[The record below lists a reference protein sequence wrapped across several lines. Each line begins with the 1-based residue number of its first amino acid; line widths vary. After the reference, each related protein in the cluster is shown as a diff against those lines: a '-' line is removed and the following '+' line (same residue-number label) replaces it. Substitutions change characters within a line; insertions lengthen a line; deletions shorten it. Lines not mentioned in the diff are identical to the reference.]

1 MTAWLIRAGREARY
15 ASDWFANGYIAIY
28 WQLNDLD
35 IAGAARQEV
44 RDMVD
49 AIYADSSQQAR
60 AMITGQVHRFGS
72 VMQTGDDVV
81 TYSPEERLYHI
92 GSVTG
97 GCIIEDTTGDNEHDS
112 RYSRPVIW
120 RTVASRD
127 KLADTS
133 KNSLGTIATL
143 SQIGDDV
150 FADLTAAAG
159 TSDDSPSA
167 PAQAAD
173 NETTD
178 DDETRRITANEGIEK
193 IKDRIVALSW
203 EDMESLVAGLLRAM
217 GYHTTLTSKGGDQG
231 RDVIAS
237 PDGLGLTSP
246 RIIVEVKHR
255 GNPMGAPAVRSFIG
269 GLHDSDKGLY
279 VSTGGFTKEALY
291 EAERARV
298 PVTLLN
304 LDQFARVFVD
314 NYETTDLETSALLP
328 LTRIYWPA

>member
-1 MTAWLIRAGREARY
+1 
-15 ASDWFANGYIAIY
+15 
-28 WQLNDLD
+28 
-35 IAGAARQEV
+35 
-44 RDMVD
+44 
-49 AIYADSSQQAR
+49 
-60 AMITGQVHRFGS
+60 QVHRFGS

-97 GCIIEDTTGDNEHDS
+97 GCIIEDTTGDDEHDS

-127 KLADTS
+127 KLADTP

-217 GYHTTLTSKGGDQG
+217 GYRTTLTSKGGDQG

>member
-1 MTAWLIRAGREARY
+1 
-15 ASDWFANGYIAIY
+15 
-28 WQLNDLD
+28 
-35 IAGAARQEV
+35 
-44 RDMVD
+44 MVD

-97 GCIIEDTTGDNEHDS
+97 GCIIEDTTGDDEHDS

-217 GYHTTLTSKGGDQG
+217 GYRTTLASKGGDQG

-255 GNPMGAPAVRSFIG
+255 GNPMGAPAVHSFIG

>member
-1 MTAWLIRAGREARY
+1 
-15 ASDWFANGYIAIY
+15 
-28 WQLNDLD
+28 
-35 IAGAARQEV
+35 
-44 RDMVD
+44 MVD

-97 GCIIEDTTGDNEHDS
+97 GCIIEDTTGDDEHDS

-127 KLADTS
+127 KLADTP

-217 GYHTTLTSKGGDQG
+217 GYRTTLTSKGGDQG

>member
-1 MTAWLIRAGREARY
+1 
-15 ASDWFANGYIAIY
+15 
-28 WQLNDLD
+28 
-35 IAGAARQEV
+35 
-44 RDMVD
+44 MVD

-97 GCIIEDTTGDNEHDS
+97 GCIIEDTTGDDEHDS

-127 KLADTS
+127 KLADTP

-217 GYHTTLTSKGGDQG
+217 GYRTTLTSKGGDQG

-269 GLHDSDKGLY
+269 SLHDSDKGLY

-304 LDQFARVFVD
+304 LDQFACVFVD

>member
-1 MTAWLIRAGREARY
+1 
-15 ASDWFANGYIAIY
+15 
-28 WQLNDLD
+28 
-35 IAGAARQEV
+35 
-44 RDMVD
+44 MVD

-97 GCIIEDTTGDNEHDS
+97 GCIIEDTTGDDEHDS

-217 GYHTTLTSKGGDQG
+217 GYRTTLTSKGGDQG

-237 PDGLGLTSP
+237 PDGLGLTYP

-255 GNPMGAPAVRSFIG
+255 GNPMGAPAVHSFIG

>member
-1 MTAWLIRAGREARY
+1 
-15 ASDWFANGYIAIY
+15 
-28 WQLNDLD
+28 
-35 IAGAARQEV
+35 
-44 RDMVD
+44 MVD

-97 GCIIEDTTGDNEHDS
+97 GCIIEDTTGDDEHDS

-127 KLADTS
+127 KLADTP

-217 GYHTTLTSKGGDQG
+217 GYRTTLTSKGGDQG

-304 LDQFARVFVD
+304 LDQFACVFVD

>member
-1 MTAWLIRAGREARY
+1 
-15 ASDWFANGYIAIY
+15 
-28 WQLNDLD
+28 
-35 IAGAARQEV
+35 
-44 RDMVD
+44 MVN

-97 GCIIEDTTGDNEHDS
+97 GCIIEDTTGDDEHDS

-217 GYHTTLTSKGGDQG
+217 GYRTTLTSKGGDQG

-255 GNPMGAPAVRSFIG
+255 GNPMGAPAVHSFIG

>member
-1 MTAWLIRAGREARY
+1 
-15 ASDWFANGYIAIY
+15 
-28 WQLNDLD
+28 
-35 IAGAARQEV
+35 
-44 RDMVD
+44 MVD

-81 TYSPEERLYHI
+81 THSPEERLYHI

-97 GCIIEDTTGDNEHDS
+97 GCIIEDTTGDDEHDS

-217 GYHTTLTSKGGDQG
+217 GYRTTLTSKGGDQG

-255 GNPMGAPAVRSFIG
+255 GNPMGAPAVHSFIG

>member
-1 MTAWLIRAGREARY
+1 
-15 ASDWFANGYIAIY
+15 
-28 WQLNDLD
+28 
-35 IAGAARQEV
+35 
-44 RDMVD
+44 MVD
-49 AIYADSSQQAR
+49 AIYADSFQQAR

-97 GCIIEDTTGDNEHDS
+97 GCIIEDTTGDDEHDS

-217 GYHTTLTSKGGDQG
+217 GYRTTLTSKGGDQG

-255 GNPMGAPAVRSFIG
+255 GNPMGAPAVHSFIG

>member
-1 MTAWLIRAGREARY
+1 
-15 ASDWFANGYIAIY
+15 
-28 WQLNDLD
+28 
-35 IAGAARQEV
+35 
-44 RDMVD
+44 MVD

-97 GCIIEDTTGDNEHDS
+97 GCIIEDTTGDDEHDS

-217 GYHTTLTSKGGDQG
+217 GYRTTLTSKGGDQG

-255 GNPMGAPAVRSFIG
+255 GNPMGAPAVHSFIG

-314 NYETTDLETSALLP
+314 NYETTDLETSALLL

>member
-1 MTAWLIRAGREARY
+1 
-15 ASDWFANGYIAIY
+15 
-28 WQLNDLD
+28 
-35 IAGAARQEV
+35 
-44 RDMVD
+44 MVD
-49 AIYADSSQQAR
+49 AIYVDSSQQAR

-97 GCIIEDTTGDNEHDS
+97 GCIIEDTTGDDEHDS

-217 GYHTTLTSKGGDQG
+217 GYRTTLTSKGGDQG

-255 GNPMGAPAVRSFIG
+255 GNPMGAPAVHSFIG

>member
-1 MTAWLIRAGREARY
+1 
-15 ASDWFANGYIAIY
+15 
-28 WQLNDLD
+28 
-35 IAGAARQEV
+35 
-44 RDMVD
+44 MVD

-97 GCIIEDTTGDNEHDS
+97 GCIIEDTTGDDEHDS

-203 EDMESLVAGLLRAM
+203 EDMESLVAGLLRAR
-217 GYHTTLTSKGGDQG
+217 GYRTTLTSKGGDQG

-255 GNPMGAPAVRSFIG
+255 GNPMGAPAVHSFIG

>member
-1 MTAWLIRAGREARY
+1 
-15 ASDWFANGYIAIY
+15 
-28 WQLNDLD
+28 
-35 IAGAARQEV
+35 
-44 RDMVD
+44 MVD

-97 GCIIEDTTGDNEHDS
+97 GCIIEDTTGDDEHDS

-217 GYHTTLTSKGGDQG
+217 GYRTTLTSKGGDQG

>member
-1 MTAWLIRAGREARY
+1 
-15 ASDWFANGYIAIY
+15 
-28 WQLNDLD
+28 
-35 IAGAARQEV
+35 
-44 RDMVD
+44 MVD

-97 GCIIEDTTGDNEHDS
+97 GCIIEDTTGDDEHDS

-133 KNSLGTIATL
+133 KNLLGTIATL

-217 GYHTTLTSKGGDQG
+217 GYRTTLTSKGGDQG

-255 GNPMGAPAVRSFIG
+255 GNPMGAPAVHSFIG

>member
-1 MTAWLIRAGREARY
+1 
-15 ASDWFANGYIAIY
+15 
-28 WQLNDLD
+28 
-35 IAGAARQEV
+35 
-44 RDMVD
+44 MVD

-97 GCIIEDTTGDNEHDS
+97 GCIIEDTTGDDEHDS
-112 RYSRPVIW
+112 RYSRPVIR

-217 GYHTTLTSKGGDQG
+217 GYRTTLTSKGGDQG

-255 GNPMGAPAVRSFIG
+255 GNPMGAPAVHSFIG

>member
-1 MTAWLIRAGREARY
+1 
-15 ASDWFANGYIAIY
+15 
-28 WQLNDLD
+28 
-35 IAGAARQEV
+35 
-44 RDMVD
+44 MVD

-97 GCIIEDTTGDNEHDS
+97 GCIIEDTTGDDEHDS

-203 EDMESLVAGLLRAM
+203 EDMESLVTGLLRAM
-217 GYHTTLTSKGGDQG
+217 GYRTTLTSKGGDQG

-255 GNPMGAPAVRSFIG
+255 GNPMGAPAVHSFIG

>member
-1 MTAWLIRAGREARY
+1 
-15 ASDWFANGYIAIY
+15 
-28 WQLNDLD
+28 
-35 IAGAARQEV
+35 
-44 RDMVD
+44 MVD

-97 GCIIEDTTGDNEHDS
+97 GCIIEDTTGDDEHDS

-193 IKDRIVALSW
+193 IKGRIVALSW

-217 GYHTTLTSKGGDQG
+217 GYRTTLTSKGGDQG

-314 NYETTDLETSALLP
+314 NYETSDLETSALLP

>member
-72 VMQTGDDVV
+72 VMQTGDD
-81 TYSPEERLYHI
+81 
-92 GSVTG
+92 
-97 GCIIEDTTGDNEHDS
+97 EHDS

-159 TSDDSPSA
+159 ASDDSPSA

-217 GYHTTLTSKGGDQG
+217 GYRTALTSKGGDQG

-237 PDGLGLTSP
+237 SDGLGLTSP

>member
-1 MTAWLIRAGREARY
+1 
-15 ASDWFANGYIAIY
+15 
-28 WQLNDLD
+28 
-35 IAGAARQEV
+35 
-44 RDMVD
+44 MVD

-97 GCIIEDTTGDNEHDS
+97 GCIIEDTTGDDEHDS

-127 KLADTS
+127 KLADTP

-217 GYHTTLTSKGGDQG
+217 GYRTTLTSKGGDQG

-255 GNPMGAPAVRSFIG
+255 GNPMGAPAVHSFIG

>member
-1 MTAWLIRAGREARY
+1 
-15 ASDWFANGYIAIY
+15 
-28 WQLNDLD
+28 
-35 IAGAARQEV
+35 
-44 RDMVD
+44 MVD

-97 GCIIEDTTGDNEHDS
+97 GCIIEDTTGDDEHDS

-217 GYHTTLTSKGGDQG
+217 GYRTALTSKGGDQG

-255 GNPMGAPAVRSFIG
+255 GNPMGAPAVHSFIG

>member
-1 MTAWLIRAGREARY
+1 
-15 ASDWFANGYIAIY
+15 
-28 WQLNDLD
+28 
-35 IAGAARQEV
+35 
-44 RDMVD
+44 MVD

-97 GCIIEDTTGDNEHDS
+97 GCIIEDTTGDDEHDS

-217 GYHTTLTSKGGDQG
+217 GYRTTLTSKGGDQG

-255 GNPMGAPAVRSFIG
+255 GNPMGAPAVHSFIG

-279 VSTGGFTKEALY
+279 VSTGGCTKEALY

>member
-1 MTAWLIRAGREARY
+1 
-15 ASDWFANGYIAIY
+15 
-28 WQLNDLD
+28 
-35 IAGAARQEV
+35 
-44 RDMVD
+44 MVD

-97 GCIIEDTTGDNEHDS
+97 GCIIEDTTGDDEHDS

>member
-1 MTAWLIRAGREARY
+1 
-15 ASDWFANGYIAIY
+15 
-28 WQLNDLD
+28 
-35 IAGAARQEV
+35 
-44 RDMVD
+44 MVD

-97 GCIIEDTTGDNEHDS
+97 GCIIEDTTGDDEHDS

-217 GYHTTLTSKGGDQG
+217 GYRTTLTSKGGDQG

-237 PDGLGLTSP
+237 PDVLGLTSP

-255 GNPMGAPAVRSFIG
+255 GNPMGAPAVHSFIG

>member
-1 MTAWLIRAGREARY
+1 
-15 ASDWFANGYIAIY
+15 
-28 WQLNDLD
+28 
-35 IAGAARQEV
+35 
-44 RDMVD
+44 MVD

-97 GCIIEDTTGDNEHDS
+97 GCIIEDTTGDDEHDS

-217 GYHTTLTSKGGDQG
+217 GYRTTLTSKGGDQG

-255 GNPMGAPAVRSFIG
+255 GNPMGAPAVHSFIG

>member
-35 IAGAARQEV
+35 IVGAARQEV

-72 VMQTGDDVV
+72 AMQTGDD
-81 TYSPEERLYHI
+81 
-92 GSVTG
+92 
-97 GCIIEDTTGDNEHDS
+97 EHDS

-127 KLADTS
+127 KLVDTS

-217 GYHTTLTSKGGDQG
+217 GYRTTLTSKGGDQG

-237 PDGLGLTSP
+237 PDGLGLPPTH
-246 RIIVEVKHR
+246 HR
-255 GNPMGAPAVRSFIG
+255 RSQASRQSHGRAGGSLVHRRPA
-269 GLHDSDKGLY
+269 
-279 VSTGGFTKEALY
+279 
-291 EAERARV
+291 
-298 PVTLLN
+298 
-304 LDQFARVFVD
+304 
-314 NYETTDLETSALLP
+314 
-328 LTRIYWPA
+328 

>member
-1 MTAWLIRAGREARY
+1 
-15 ASDWFANGYIAIY
+15 
-28 WQLNDLD
+28 
-35 IAGAARQEV
+35 
-44 RDMVD
+44 
-49 AIYADSSQQAR
+49 
-60 AMITGQVHRFGS
+60 MITGQVHRFGS

-97 GCIIEDTTGDNEHDS
+97 GCIIEDTTGDDEHDS

-217 GYHTTLTSKGGDQG
+217 GYRTTLTSKGGDQG

-255 GNPMGAPAVRSFIG
+255 GNPMGAPAVHSFIG

>member
-1 MTAWLIRAGREARY
+1 
-15 ASDWFANGYIAIY
+15 
-28 WQLNDLD
+28 
-35 IAGAARQEV
+35 
-44 RDMVD
+44 MVD

-97 GCIIEDTTGDNEHDS
+97 GCIIEDTTGDDEHDS

-217 GYHTTLTSKGGDQG
+217 GYRTTLTSKGGDQG

-255 GNPMGAPAVRSFIG
+255 GNPMGAPAVHSFIG

-304 LDQFARVFVD
+304 LDQFRPRVRRQLRDHRPGDQRPAAAHTHILAGVSVQA
-314 NYETTDLETSALLP
+314 YRPSTKPSTSRNAACP
-328 LTRIYWPA
+328 DT

>member
-1 MTAWLIRAGREARY
+1 
-15 ASDWFANGYIAIY
+15 
-28 WQLNDLD
+28 
-35 IAGAARQEV
+35 
-44 RDMVD
+44 
-49 AIYADSSQQAR
+49 
-60 AMITGQVHRFGS
+60 MITGQVHRFGS

-97 GCIIEDTTGDNEHDS
+97 GCIIEDTTGDDEHDS

-217 GYHTTLTSKGGDQG
+217 GYRTTLTSKGGDQG

>member
-1 MTAWLIRAGREARY
+1 
-15 ASDWFANGYIAIY
+15 
-28 WQLNDLD
+28 
-35 IAGAARQEV
+35 
-44 RDMVD
+44 MVD

-60 AMITGQVHRFGS
+60 AMITGQVHRFGA
-72 VMQTGDDVV
+72 VRQTGDDVV

-97 GCIIEDTTGDNEHDS
+97 GCIIEDTTGDDEHDS

-217 GYHTTLTSKGGDQG
+217 GYRTTLTSKGGDQG

>member
-72 VMQTGDDVV
+72 VMQTGDD
-81 TYSPEERLYHI
+81 
-92 GSVTG
+92 
-97 GCIIEDTTGDNEHDS
+97 EHDS

-217 GYHTTLTSKGGDQG
+217 GYRTALTSKGGDQG

-237 PDGLGLTSP
+237 SDGLGLTSP

-291 EAERARV
+291 EAERSRV

>member
-72 VMQTGDDVV
+72 VMQTGDD
-81 TYSPEERLYHI
+81 
-92 GSVTG
+92 
-97 GCIIEDTTGDNEHDS
+97 EHDS

-217 GYHTTLTSKGGDQG
+217 GYRTALTSKGGDQG

-237 PDGLGLTSP
+237 SDGLGLTSP

-255 GNPMGAPAVRSFIG
+255 GNPMGAPAVRLFIG

>member
-1 MTAWLIRAGREARY
+1 
-15 ASDWFANGYIAIY
+15 
-28 WQLNDLD
+28 
-35 IAGAARQEV
+35 
-44 RDMVD
+44 MVD

-72 VMQTGDDVV
+72 VMQTGDDVG

-97 GCIIEDTTGDNEHDS
+97 GCIIEDTTGDDEHDS

-217 GYHTTLTSKGGDQG
+217 GYRTTLTSKGGDQG

-255 GNPMGAPAVRSFIG
+255 GNPMGAPAVHSFIG

>member
-1 MTAWLIRAGREARY
+1 MTAWLIRAGREVRY

-72 VMQTGDDVV
+72 VMQTGDD
-81 TYSPEERLYHI
+81 
-92 GSVTG
+92 
-97 GCIIEDTTGDNEHDS
+97 EHDS

-217 GYHTTLTSKGGDQG
+217 GYRTTLTSKGGDQG

-269 GLHDSDKGLY
+269 GLHDSNKGLY

>member
-1 MTAWLIRAGREARY
+1 
-15 ASDWFANGYIAIY
+15 
-28 WQLNDLD
+28 
-35 IAGAARQEV
+35 
-44 RDMVD
+44 MVD

-97 GCIIEDTTGDNEHDS
+97 GCIIEDTTGDDEHDS

-203 EDMESLVAGLLRAM
+203 EDMEPLVAGLLRAM
-217 GYHTTLTSKGGDQG
+217 GYRTTLTSKGGDQG

-255 GNPMGAPAVRSFIG
+255 GNPMGAPAVHSFIG

>member
-1 MTAWLIRAGREARY
+1 
-15 ASDWFANGYIAIY
+15 
-28 WQLNDLD
+28 
-35 IAGAARQEV
+35 
-44 RDMVD
+44 MVD

-97 GCIIEDTTGDNEHDS
+97 GCIIEDTTGDDEHDS

-217 GYHTTLTSKGGDQG
+217 GYRTTLTSKGGDQG

-237 PDGLGLTSP
+237 PGGLGLTSP

-255 GNPMGAPAVRSFIG
+255 GNPMGAPAVHSFIG

>member
-1 MTAWLIRAGREARY
+1 
-15 ASDWFANGYIAIY
+15 
-28 WQLNDLD
+28 
-35 IAGAARQEV
+35 
-44 RDMVD
+44 MVD
-49 AIYADSSQQAR
+49 PIYADSSQQAR

-97 GCIIEDTTGDNEHDS
+97 GCIIEDTTGDDEHDS

-217 GYHTTLTSKGGDQG
+217 GYRTTLTSKGGDQG

-255 GNPMGAPAVRSFIG
+255 GNPMGAPAVHSFIG

>member
-1 MTAWLIRAGREARY
+1 
-15 ASDWFANGYIAIY
+15 
-28 WQLNDLD
+28 
-35 IAGAARQEV
+35 
-44 RDMVD
+44 MVD

-97 GCIIEDTTGDNEHDS
+97 GCIIEDTTGDDEHDS

-217 GYHTTLTSKGGDQG
+217 GYRTTLTSKGGDQG

-246 RIIVEVKHR
+246 RSIVEVKHR
-255 GNPMGAPAVRSFIG
+255 GNPIGAPAVHSFIG

-304 LDQFARVFVD
+304 RDQFARVFVD

>member
-1 MTAWLIRAGREARY
+1 
-15 ASDWFANGYIAIY
+15 
-28 WQLNDLD
+28 
-35 IAGAARQEV
+35 
-44 RDMVD
+44 MVD

-97 GCIIEDTTGDNEHDS
+97 GCIIEDTTGDDEHDS

-178 DDETRRITANEGIEK
+178 DDETRRITANKGIEK

-217 GYHTTLTSKGGDQG
+217 GYRTTLTSKGGDQG

-255 GNPMGAPAVRSFIG
+255 GNPMGAPAVHSFIG

>member
-1 MTAWLIRAGREARY
+1 
-15 ASDWFANGYIAIY
+15 
-28 WQLNDLD
+28 
-35 IAGAARQEV
+35 
-44 RDMVD
+44 MVD

-60 AMITGQVHRFGS
+60 AMLTGQVHRFGS

-97 GCIIEDTTGDNEHDS
+97 GCIIEDTTGDDEHDS

-217 GYHTTLTSKGGDQG
+217 GYRTTLTSKGGDQG